1 MILQPDIQ
9 CKNKRP
15 LKSYRCSPFARFRPT
30 RSSRRVTENGSAS
43 DRAPLVVPVPSG
55 TFRTN
60 GPLSSSRPFR
70 SLLSLISLRP
80 WSPVSPLLTG
90 RALDALLASWPSGPN
105 LLFGPVSPGSP
116 LSPLGPCSPC
126 GPAGPV
132 SPFGPISP
140 LFPGLSLWS
149 LLSLRALRS
158 RWPLELADALPVH
171 QVFRPD
177 VDRVVI
183 FRAHGISISRLAN
196 GVGGFQLLRVSKRSL
211 TTNEVPSIP
220 AGPCGPVLPGLL

>member
-15 LKSYRCSPFARFRPT
+15 LKSYRCSPFARFGPP
-30 RSSRRVTENGSAS
+30 SSRKGHRKRLCFRTGL
-43 DRAPLVVPVPSG
+43 PLWSLFPSG

-80 WSPVSPLLTG
+80 LVASVSLLTG
-90 RALDALLASWPSGPN
+90 RALDALLASWPLWAHIS
-105 LLFGPVSPGSP
+105 FGPVSPGSP

-132 SPFGPISP
+132 SPSGRS
-140 LFPGLSLWS
+140 LLVPGLPLVLALPS
-149 LLSLRALRS
+149 ALRS
-158 RWPLELADALPVH
+158 RWPLELADVFPVH

-183 FRAHGISISRLAN
+183 FRSPRHKHLQARQWGGRISAPPGYQSGLLPQMRSRLFRRVL
-196 GVGGFQLLRVSKRSL
+196 VGRVLL
-211 TTNEVPSIP
+211 
-220 AGPCGPVLPGLL
+220 GLL